1 MTTIRSFQN
10 GTFTKSSLL
19 IIIVSIIFM
28 SLFMNSLLVHK
39 TGFPQAE
46 ISNGLLTAKIYLPD
60 VKSGYYRSTRFDWSG
75 AVYSL
80 QYEHHNFYGQWFDR
94 IDPKV
99 VNWIH
104 RGPEIVSGPC
114 SALFGPVDE
123 FETPLGW
130 NEAKPGETFIK
141 IGVGV
146 LRKGNGEYNR
156 YAPYKIINPGTW
168 NIKKGNDSVEF
179 TQKLSDSNSG
189 YAYIYRKLVRLV
201 KNKPEMVIEHFLKN
215 TGRLPIQSD
224 VYNHN
229 FVALDKQ
236 PPGPDFT
243 VKVPFQIQGGQS
255 LHKELAEIRGNQIV
269 FLRPLTGEDEA
280 VVFVK
285 GFSDNARD
293 NKVIIENKKVG
304 AGMKIICNKPLI
316 KEFLWSVRTV
326 LAVEPYISINIQP
339 GDEFTWKDKFV
350 YYTMP
355 AGK

>member
-1 MTTIRSFQN
+1 MTAIRSFQN
-10 GTFTKSSLL
+10 GTFTKSRLL
-19 IIIVSIIFM
+19 VITSGIFFL
-28 SLFMNSLLVHK
+28 SLFISSSLIRE
-39 TGFPQAE
+39 GGYPQAE
-46 ISNGLLTAKIYLPD
+46 ISNGLITAKIYLPD
-60 VKSGYYRSTRFDWSG
+60 VKNGYYRSTRFDWSG

-80 QYEHHNFYGQWFDR
+80 KYNRHNFYGQWFDR

-99 VNWIH
+99 VNWIYQ
-104 RGPEIVSGPC
+104 GPEIVSGPC

-130 NEAKPGETFIK
+130 NEAKPGGTFIK

-146 LRKGNGEYNR
+146 LQRGNGDYNR
-156 YAPYKIINPGTW
+156 YVPYKIINPGTW
-168 NIKKGNDSVEF
+168 YVKKGNDSVEF
-179 TQKLSDSNSG
+179 IQKLSDSNSG
-189 YAYIYRKLVRLV
+189 YAYMYRKVVRLV

-229 FVALDKQ
+229 FVSLDKQ

-243 VKVPFQIQGGQS
+243 VKVPFRIKGGQS
-255 LHKELAEIRGNQIV
+255 LHKELAEIHGNQIV
-269 FLRPLTGEDEA
+269 FMRPLAGEDEA
-280 VVFVK
+280 VVFVR

-293 NKVIIENKKVG
+293 NEVIIENKKVG
-304 AGMKIICNKPLI
+304 AGMKITCDKPLI

-355 AGK
+355 VGK